1 MLGGYSSTYKNLLD
15 DIYNKALKE
24 LQSKA
29 AKKMQMP
36 CWAYISTLR
45 KAMFMVTA
53 TGTAVKIAPKSPEQP
68 QSSRY
73 DIYQKLYNLT
83 LFKESD
89 VITQEL
95 YDAERRNL
103 ILLHKNE

>member
-1 MLGGYSSTYKNLLD
+1 M
-15 DIYNKALKE
+15 IYTTKHLKSFRAK
-24 LQSKA
+24 LP
-29 AKKMQMP
+29 KKMQMP
-36 CWAYISTLR
+36 CWAHISTLR

-83 LFKESD
+83 LFKESG
-89 VITQEL
+89 VITKEL
-95 YDAERRNL
+95 YDAERINL